1 MTRNHSARVSL
12 SKKVRWGWDILYSD
26 PLERIRSNLNSTRW
40 PHIGQEELLTLW
52 QRHAPGFIR
61 IDDVERDLPRVR
73 DTFLSWLAYKGVD
86 LGGDPTERLGKRIR
100 IERVSLTNQ
109 GDQAL
114 TEVVLSLKGEMAEGH
129 RKGSPLH
136 DEIIRQSAE
145 ATLDAINALIPVVAF
160 GLEQAFTAGGNGQEI
175 AQIAVVVVRDPESG
189 PSQRYVGACP
199 ITASVPE
206 AATKATMAAINRRTE
221 IAAAMLGI

>member
-1 MTRNHSARVSL
+1 MYT
-12 SKKVRWGWDILYSD
+12 D
-26 PLERIRSNLNSTRW
+26 PLERIRSNLNDTKW
-40 PHIGQEELLTLW
+40 PHIGQEELTALW
-52 QRHAPGFIR
+52 HHHAPAFIR
-61 IDDVERDLPRVR
+61 LDDLERDLPRVR

-86 LGGDPTERLGKRIR
+86 LGGRPTERLGKRIR

-114 TEVVLSLKGEMAEGH
+114 TEVVLSLKGETAEGH

-145 ATLDAINALIPVVAF
+145 ATLDAINALIPVVEF

-175 AQIAVVVVRDPESG
+175 MEIAVVVVRDPEGGTSE
-189 PSQRYVGACP
+189 RYVGACP

-206 AATKATMAAINRRTE
+206 AGAKATMAAINRRTE